1 MNLSDALFPL
11 VPSGRGLIAF
21 VGAGGKTTAML
32 RLARELEGRGR
43 SVLVTTTT
51 HLFDPRREPDGP
63 IGRFEFRPE
72 MEFPHTSDAGVA
84 GVAGAA
90 GVRPGLE
97 TGPGIT
103 LLVSREA
110 GEPGKVRGIHP
121 SWVAALRPSWDFVL
135 VEADGSRRLPL
146 KASGDHEPV
155 LTPGTDLVVGVLGLD
170 GLGRP
175 MDARTVHRPERFAHV
190 TGCEPGASI
199 GWEHLVA
206 LVRHPEGLFKGS
218 EGFSGAPAARVLLLN
233 KVDAALSLPSRDQL
247 AAFDVERVLLCRLE
261 GGQPSVTVFCREG
274 EAPCR

>member
-1 MNLSDALFPL
+1 
-11 VPSGRGLIAF
+11 VIAF
-21 VGAGGKTTAML
+21 VGAGGKTTAIL
-32 RLARELEGRGR
+32 CLARELEGRGR

-63 IGRFEFRPE
+63 AGRLVFRPE
-72 MEFPHTSDAGVA
+72 MEFPHAGVA
-84 GVAGAA
+84 GVAGVAEDFRVD
-90 GVRPGLE
+90 GGPE
-97 TGPGIT
+97 PGPGIT

-110 GEPGKVRGIHP
+110 DEPGKVRGVHP

-146 KASGDHEPV
+146 KAPGDHEPV
-155 LTPGTDLVVGVLGLD
+155 LPPGTDLVVGVLGLD

-206 LVRHPEGLFKGS
+206 LVRHPEGLFKGF
-218 EGFSGAPAARVLLLN
+218 EGLSGAPAARVLLLN
-233 KVDAALSLPSRDQL
+233 KFDVALSPPSRDQL
-247 AAFDVERVLLCRLE
+247 AAFDVERILLCRLE
-261 GGQPSVTVFCREG
+261 GDEPSVTVFCREG